1 MIIIVRGVMVFTIRV
16 MLRALLIIMMV
27 VIGIIVLFFTVRIMW
42 RALPSIVTIFL
53 KFTVLIAFMIF
64 MAYLV

>member
-16 MLRALLIIMMV
+16 MLRALLIVIM
-27 VIGIIVLFFTVRIMW
+27 VIIGVFVLFFTVRIMW